1 MDGCFA
7 AHPSGEIIP
16 GSFGRFYVFQ
26 HAICPFH
33 IGSVGDRRAAVCFKS
48 YGIRRLRL
56 TADGET
62 VFRPAAKASRAAD
75 RHLRCLCGIKPGI
88 VRRKGIRIYIIF
100 IGYGIVRAFLQN
112 GKHLR
117 IGPVGKPCQLLFA
130 SVEQAIFKPGKAQ
143 KSVFIAVS
151 KIVFPADTAFAVCIN
166 VMVEPFS
173 VDGAAAEGHIF
184 LRNTRQVLF
193 VQAVINAVVIGLL
206 LVLLCMAQGFY
217 GAVRDLD
224 FDIQPFAV
232 AVFSDTGNISAGAA
246 RAQGAAFG
254 DHITVFNDDLQRCVA
269 GRMIARTDCR
279 AHPVSGGIYRAVC
292 NADPCVF
299 SK

>member
-1 MDGCFA
+1 M
-7 AHPSGEIIP
+7 
-16 GSFGRFYVFQ
+16 
-26 HAICPFH
+26 
-33 IGSVGDRRAAVCFKS
+33 
-48 YGIRRLRL
+48 
-56 TADGET
+56 
-62 VFRPAAKASRAAD
+62 FRPAAKASRAAD
-75 RHLRCLCGIKPGI
+75 RHLRGLCGIKPGI
-88 VRRKGIRIYIIF
+88 ARRKGIRIYIVL

-117 IGPVGKPCQLLFA
+117 IGPVSKPCQLLFA
-130 SVEQAIFKPGKAQ
+130 SVEHAVFKPGKAQ
-143 KSVFIAVS
+143 KPLFIAVS
-151 KIVFPADTAFAVCIN
+151 QIVFPAETAFAVCIN
-166 VMVEPFS
+166 VMVEPLP
-173 VDGAAAEGHIF
+173 VDGTAAEGHIF

-193 VQAVINAVVIGLL
+193 VQAVINAVVIGFLP
-206 LVLLCMAQGFY
+206 LLCMAQGFY

-269 GRMIARTDCR
+269 GRIIARTDCR
-279 AHPVSGGIYRAVC
+279 AQPVSGGIYRAVC

-299 SK
+299 LK